1 MGGARGFARARQGGR
16 LRREL
21 RRADLL
27 HRRRDVPAPAGG
39 RRACGA
45 RRGRWLLRG
54 VSAGARRGA
63 AVMDI
68 TAGLIQGFA
77 VALHPANL
85 LWCFVGVL
93 LGTVVG
99 IMPGL
104 GPPATIAMLLPLTA
118 LMNPAGA
125 IIMLA
130 GIYYGAKYGGSTT
143 SILLNVPGESASV
156 VTCIDGYQLARK
168 GRAGPALGIAAIAS
182 FIAGTVGVIGL
193 MLIAPPLARFAL
205 AFSSPEYFALMAL
218 GLAMVVLLAGRSLL
232 KALLA
237 MLVGLWIAG
246 IGTDPFSTTSRFTF
260 GRMELLSGID
270 FVVVAIGVFALGEVL
285 ANMEAHEE
293 PQALPVPK
301 GLRNLLPTMHDM
313 RDCRFAFVNGS
324 VIGFLIGVLPG
335 AGSTIASFISYGV
348 EKAFSRRREQFGT
361 GVIEG
366 VAAPE
371 GANNSETG
379 GAPVPLL
386 TLGIPG
392 SGTTAILLA
401 ALVLWGF
408 KPGPL
413 FIPEHPALFWGLV
426 ASMYIGN
433 VMLLILNLPL
443 VPLFAQVLRMP
454 VYVLYPLILG
464 VSMVGVYSV
473 SGSLFDLLLLMAFGL
488 LGYLMR
494 KLDYPS
500 APLILGLALGAGM
513 ERALRQSLMMS
524 EGKLSILVSR
534 PISAVMLS
542 LAVLVLLIPMF
553 GKLNAWRLKALE
565 QG

>member
-1 MGGARGFARARQGGR
+1 M
-16 LRREL
+16 
-21 RRADLL
+21 
-27 HRRRDVPAPAGG
+27 
-39 RRACGA
+39 
-45 RRGRWLLRG
+45 
-54 VSAGARRGA
+54 
-63 AVMDI
+63 
-68 TAGLIQGFA
+68 QGFA
-77 VALHPANL
+77 VALQPANL
-85 LWCFVGVL
+85 LWCFVGVV

-104 GPPATIAMLLPLTA
+104 GPPATIAMLLPLTF

-125 IIMLA
+125 MIMLA

-156 VTCIDGYQLARK
+156 VTCLDGYQMARK

-182 FIAGTVGVIGL
+182 FIAGTVGVLGL
-193 MLIAPPLARFAL
+193 MLVAPPLAKMAL
-205 AFSSPEYFALMAL
+205 AFSSPEYFALMTL
-218 GLAMVVLLAGRSLL
+218 
-232 KALLA
+232 
-237 MLVGLWIAG
+237 G
-246 IGTDPFSTTSRFTF
+246 IGTDLFSTTSRFTF

-270 FVVVAIGVFALGEVL
+270 FVVVAIGIFAIGEVL
-285 ANMEAHEE
+285 ANVEAREE
-293 PQALPVPK
+293 AQLLPVPK
-301 GLRNLLPTMHDM
+301 GLRNLLPTVQDLK
-313 RDCRFAFVNGS
+313 DCRFAFVNGS
-324 VIGFLIGVLPG
+324 VIGFLVGVLPG

-348 EKAFSRRREQFGT
+348 EKAVSRRRSEFGT

-379 GAPVPLL
+379 GALVPLL

-392 SGTTAILLA
+392 SGTTAVLLV

-413 FIPEHPALFWGLV
+413 FIPENPALFWGLV

-433 VMLLILNLPL
+433 VMLLVLNLPL
-443 VPLFAQVLRMP
+443 VPLFAQVLRAP

-464 VSMVGVYSV
+464 ISIVGVYSA
-473 SGSLFDLLLLMAFGL
+473 SGSMFDLALLAAFGL
-488 LGYLMR
+488 VGYLMR

-500 APLILGLALGAGM
+500 APLILGLVLGGAM

-524 EGKLSILVSR
+524 EGSLSILVAR
-534 PISAVMLS
+534 PISALMLS
-542 LAVLVLLIPMF
+542 SAVLILLIPLF
-553 GKLNAWRLKALE
+553 TKVNAWRQKLLS
-565 QG
+565 